1 MLCSRGLCQT
11 GKPHIWNRSAC
22 MSSNVC
28 HQIIHLAIELSS
40 SSWVIAYRVPRNDKA
55 KLHRLE
61 AGDGAGLLAFIAGLR
76 HRLDPPDDA
85 STLVVSCFE
94 AGRDG
99 FWLHRLLTAHGV
111 INHVV
116 EPTSI
121 LVTRGARRAKTDR
134 LDAVG
139 LLRVLAAKLPAIPV
153 PAGPWSCRPW
163 KRKTRSGPSGAGIPG
178 AGARA
183 QRKSHRRVARRPGV
197 REKPSLRSWDAD
209 MRALRTGDGRPL
221 PTHLVAELNRLRRRL
236 SLTLEMIRE
245 LDAVREQALEAQHD
259 SASRTVSALCTIR
272 GIGVNFASVLTR
284 EVFYRTFDNRRQ
296 IASYLGLAPTPF
308 QSGGMDRDR
317 RINRAGNSRARKTLV
332 QLAWLWLRY
341 QPESSHAAWF
351 RDRVGSLQGR
361 IRRIT
366 IVALAR
372 KLLIAIW
379 RFVTLGLAPEGAI
392 IAA

>member
-1 MLCSRGLCQT
+1 
-11 GKPHIWNRSAC
+11 
-22 MSSNVC
+22 
-28 HQIIHLAIELSS
+28 
-40 SSWVIAYRVPRNDKA
+40 
-55 KLHRLE
+55 
-61 AGDGAGLLAFIAGLR
+61 
-76 HRLDPPDDA
+76 
-85 STLVVSCFE
+85 
-94 AGRDG
+94 
-99 FWLHRLLTAHGV
+99 
-111 INHVV
+111 
-116 EPTSI
+116 
-121 LVTRGARRAKTDR
+121 
-134 LDAVG
+134 
-139 LLRVLAAKLPAIPV
+139 
-153 PAGPWSCRPW
+153 
-163 KRKTRSGPSGAGIPG
+163 
-178 AGARA
+178 
-183 QRKSHRRVARRPGV
+183 
-197 REKPSLRSWDAD
+197 
-209 MRALRTGDGRPL
+209 
-221 PTHLVAELNRLRRRL
+221 LNRLRRRL

-245 LDAVREQALEAQHD
+245 LDAVREQALEAHHD
-259 SASRTVSALCTIR
+259 SASRTVKALCTIR

-341 QPESSHAAWF
+341 QPESSLAAWF

-361 IRRIT
+361 TRRIA

>member
-1 MLCSRGLCQT
+1 
-11 GKPHIWNRSAC
+11 

-28 HQIIHLAIELSS
+28 HQIIYLAIELSS

-139 LLRVLAAKLPAIPV
+139 LLRVLAVKF
-153 PAGPWSCRPW
+153 AGD
-163 KRKTRSGPSGAGIPG
+163 PG
-178 AGARA
+178 ACRTVVVPSVEEEDAKRP
-183 QRKSHRRVARRPGV
+183 HREREFLVQERVRIENRIAALLATQGV
-197 REKPSLRSWDAD
+197 RERPSLRSWDAD

-221 PTHLVAELNRLRRRL
+221 PTHLVAELNRLRRR
-236 SLTLEMIRE
+236 
-245 LDAVREQALEAQHD
+245 QALEAQHD
-259 SASRTVSALCTIR
+259 SASRTVKALCTIR
-272 GIGVNFASVLTR
+272 GIGVNFASVLTG

-379 RFVTLGLAPEGAI
+379 RFVTLSLAPEGAI

>member
-1 MLCSRGLCQT
+1 
-11 GKPHIWNRSAC
+11 

-28 HQIIHLAIELSS
+28 RSIIYLALELSS
-40 SSWVIAYRVPRNDKA
+40 SSWVIGYRLPTNDKA
-55 KLHRLE
+55 KLHSLE
-61 AGDGAGLLAFIAGLR
+61 AGDSKGLLAFIADLR
-76 HRLDPPDDA
+76 RRLDAPDEA
-85 STLVVSCFE
+85 SALVVSCFD

-99 FWLHRLLTAHGV
+99 FWLHRFLTAHGV
-111 INHVV
+111 LNHVV

-134 LDAVG
+134 LDAIG
-139 LLRVLAAKLPAIPV
+139 LLRVLAAKFAGDTDACRTVIV
-153 PAGPWSCRPW
+153 PSVEEEDAKRP
-163 KRKTRSGPSGAGIPG
+163 
-178 AGARA
+178 
-183 QRKSHRRVARRPGV
+183 HREREFLVQERIRIENRIAALLATQGV
-197 REKPSLRSWDAD
+197 RKRPSLRSWDAD
-209 MRALRTGDGRPL
+209 MEVLRTGDGRPL
-221 PTHLVAELNRLRRRL
+221 PPHLIAELTRLRRRL

-245 LDAVREQALEAQHD
+245 LDAAREAALDQQHD
-259 SASRTVSALCTIR
+259 PASRTVKALCAIL

-341 QPESSHAAWF
+341 QPESSLAAWF
-351 RDRVGSLQGR
+351 RERVGLLQGR
-361 IRRIT
+361 IRRIA

-379 RFVTLGLAPEGAI
+379 RFATLGVAPEGAI

>member
-1 MLCSRGLCQT
+1 
-11 GKPHIWNRSAC
+11 
-22 MSSNVC
+22 MSSYASPRMIVY
-28 HQIIHLAIELSS
+28 LALELSA
-40 SSWVIAYRVPRNDKA
+40 SSWVIAYRLPANEKA
-55 KLHRLE
+55 KLRRLE
-61 AGDGAGLLAFIAGLR
+61 AGDNDGLLAFIASLR
-76 HRLDPPDDA
+76 SQLRSSDDA
-85 STLVVSCFE
+85 EVLVVSCFE

-99 FWLHRLLTAHGV
+99 FWLHRLLSAHGV

-139 LLRVLAAKLPAIPV
+139 LLRVLAARFAGDVDACRTVNV
-153 PAGPWSCRPW
+153 PSVEEEDAKRPHREREFLVQERIRVENRIAALLATQGIR
-163 KRKTRSGPSGAGIPG
+163 KR
-178 AGARA
+178 
-183 QRKSHRRVARRPGV
+183 
-197 REKPSLRSWDAD
+197 PSLRSWGAD
-209 MRALRTGDGRPL
+209 VNALRTGDGRPL

-245 LDAVREQALEAQHD
+245 LDAGREIALEEQQD
-259 SASRTVSALCTIR
+259 PGSQTVKMLCTVR

-296 IASYLGLAPTPF
+296 IASYLGLTPTPF
-308 QSGGMDRDR
+308 QSGSMDRDR

-341 QPESSHAAWF
+341 QPESSLAAWF
-351 RDRVGSLQGR
+351 RERVGTLQGR
-361 IRRIT
+361 VRRVAI
-366 IVALAR
+366 IALAR

-392 IAA
+392 ITA

>member
-1 MLCSRGLCQT
+1 MGPR
-11 GKPHIWNRSAC
+11 
-22 MSSNVC
+22 
-28 HQIIHLAIELSS
+28 
-40 SSWVIAYRVPRNDKA
+40 YRAPRNPTRSQTSSA
-55 KLHRLE
+55 KTVQTWHYIL
-61 AGDGAGLLAFIAGLR
+61 GKQ
-76 HRLDPPDDA
+76 
-85 STLVVSCFE
+85 
-94 AGRDG
+94 
-99 FWLHRLLTAHGV
+99 LTALND
-111 INHVV
+111 IN
-116 EPTSI
+116 
-121 LVTRGARRAKTDR
+121 
-134 LDAVG
+134 
-139 LLRVLAAKLPAIPV
+139 
-153 PAGPWSCRPW
+153 
-163 KRKTRSGPSGAGIPG
+163 
-178 AGARA
+178 
-183 QRKSHRRVARRPGV
+183 
-197 REKPSLRSWDAD
+197 
-209 MRALRTGDGRPL
+209 ALRARGS
-221 PTHLVAELNRLRRRL
+221 VYC
-236 SLTLEMIRE
+236 S
-245 LDAVREQALEAQHD
+245 
-259 SASRTVSALCTIR
+259 SRVKALCTIR

>member
-1 MLCSRGLCQT
+1 
-11 GKPHIWNRSAC
+11 

-28 HQIIHLAIELSS
+28 RSIIYLALELSS
-40 SSWVIAYRVPRNDKA
+40 SSWVIGYRLPTNDKA
-55 KLHRLE
+55 KLHSLE
-61 AGDGAGLLAFIAGLR
+61 AGDSKGLLAFIADLR
-76 HRLDPPDDA
+76 RRLDAPDEA
-85 STLVVSCFE
+85 SALVVSCFE

-99 FWLHRLLTAHGV
+99 FWLHRFLTAHGV
-111 INHVV
+111 LNHVV

-134 LDAVG
+134 LDAIG
-139 LLRVLAAKLPAIPV
+139 LLRVLAAKFAGDTDACRTVIV
-153 PAGPWSCRPW
+153 PSVEEEDAKRP
-163 KRKTRSGPSGAGIPG
+163 
-178 AGARA
+178 
-183 QRKSHRRVARRPGV
+183 HREREFLVQERIRIENRIAALLATQGV
-197 REKPSLRSWDAD
+197 RKRPSLRSWDAD
-209 MRALRTGDGRPL
+209 MEVLRTGDGRPL
-221 PTHLVAELNRLRRRL
+221 PPHLIAELTRLRRRL

-245 LDAVREQALEAQHD
+245 LDAAREAALDQQHD
-259 SASRTVSALCTIR
+259 PASRTVKALCAIL

-341 QPESSHAAWF
+341 QPESSLAAWF
-351 RDRVGSLQGR
+351 RERVGLLQGR
-361 IRRIT
+361 IRRIA

-379 RFVTLGLAPEGAI
+379 RFATLGVAPEGAI